1 MITTPFFRPD
11 MTRERLERAVYQFF
25 HETRMYEGKEFFQ
38 PLDSRGRPMVPVYH
52 ALLTLLTSSDIR
64 AIRRFY
70 LQHGTTALAARQWIE
85 SQHELR
91 GGPGAVAR
99 PTGQEAAELKNKLIL
114 APAAVEALNRVEQ
127 HLASVENAPLQSDDD
142 DGHSVSSADE
152 GKSVVD
158 DHCARLWLCYRA
170 RNDAAVM
177 RTVYGSLCTFSRT
190 EHDCVDTYPNTLPC
204 AMN

>member
-1 MITTPFFRPD
+1 
-11 MTRERLERAVYQFF
+11 MTRERLERAVFQFF

-38 PLDSRGRPMVPVYH
+38 PVDSRGRPMVPVYH

-99 PTGQEAAELKNKLIL
+99 PTGQEAAELKNKSIL
-114 APAAVEALNRVEQ
+114 PPAAVEALNRVEQ

-142 DGHSVSSADE
+142 DDHSVSSADE
-152 GKSVVD
+152 GKVLFD
-158 DHCARLWLCYRA
+158 DHCARLWMCYRT

-177 RTVYGSLCTFSRT
+177 RTVRVFVYLFSYRVRSCGHIIPT
-190 EHDCVDTYPNTLPC
+190 HFRVL
-204 AMN
+204 

>member
-1 MITTPFFRPD
+1 

-25 HETRMYEGKEFFQ
+25 HETRMYDGKEFFQ

-99 PTGQEAAELKNKLIL
+99 PTGQEAAELKNKRIL

-142 DGHSVSSADE
+142 DDHSVSSADE
-152 GKSVVD
+152 GKVCFVD
-158 DHCARLWLCYRA
+158 
-170 RNDAAVM
+170 
-177 RTVYGSLCTFSRT
+177 SLCSLLVAVLSNAQTT
-190 EHDCVDTYPNTLPC
+190 QL
-204 AMN
+204 